1 MCYLT
6 EDPSAN
12 FQVRPYQVNPRF
24 NPVCIRA
31 AYLHTVICTTDKVG
45 FSTCK
50 YMRRPTELLVP
61 FLLTLGP
68 VWLLLFAKS
77 DLVGFKLAGFIGAI
91 AFSVGL
97 ILMLSMVYTLRRKIE
112 TLESEIESLTHQSE
126 IE

>member
-1 MCYLT
+1 
-6 EDPSAN
+6 
-12 FQVRPYQVNPRF
+12 
-24 NPVCIRA
+24 
-31 AYLHTVICTTDKVG
+31 
-45 FSTCK
+45 
-50 YMRRPTELLVP
+50 MRRPTELLVP

-91 AFSVGL
+91 AFSAGL
-97 ILMLSMVYTLRRKIE
+97 ILMLSMVYTLKRKIE